1 VRTELDCGQTYQQSR
16 PRGATELSPA
26 LQRWEDRQES
36 FKSRGTA
43 QREYELKSKRTFGF
57 HVLLLNRMQSVPECK
72 PARDDQS
79 NENADQKKPAISG
92 ERYQQDRY
100 YGDRDHEARR
110 SPQAES
116 RPSARFRLHDFILAA
131 AEGCL
136 ERALLSAAFDFDGR
150 APPTEITLLAWV

>member
-1 VRTELDCGQTYQQSR
+1 LIVGKRISNPAPEGRPNLAQRFRAGKDC
-16 PRGATELSPA
+16 
-26 LQRWEDRQES
+26 QES

-43 QREYELKSKRTFGF
+43 QRECELKSKRTFGF

-92 ERYQQDRY
+92 ERDQQDRY
-100 YGDRDHEARR
+100 YGDRDDEARR

-116 RPSARFRLHDFILAA
+116 RPSARFRLHRFYFSRS
-131 AEGCL
+131 EGCL
-136 ERALLSAAFDFDGR
+136 ERALLSAAFDFDGGR